1 MLFKMRAHT
10 YYNKQMRAN
19 AKVQPDAE
27 RKLIVEEEKALSVKT
42 RNDAD
47 SGRIAAHEMRCD
59 WIGWSNDVETDYGR
73 VQIFM
78 TEEILGLDIFRILR
92 RWPSSLIC

>member
-1 MLFKMRAHT
+1 MHILQLT
-10 YYNKQMRAN
+10 DESEAN

-27 RKLIVEEEKALSVKT
+27 RNLIVEEEKALSVKT

-59 WIGWSNDVETDYGR
+59 GIEWSNDVETDYGR

-78 TEEILGLDIFRILR
+78 TKDILGFDTFRILR
-92 RWPSSLIC
+92 RWPSILIC